1 MNREEILN
9 ELLKKVMIVVEANKY
24 NLASGVRDWN
34 VPYTDKERMGDTYP
48 SDFYVWDL
56 IGIHIKSNEKSFI
69 WRSYQDR
76 VAIYQNKETGECGID
91 VNLFNPDKIDKFP
104 SPDRDIVKQKGAWD
118 EYTKSGILES
128 DEIYE
133 KVTNMLG
140 FLLNAFTYKY
150 DDVKDDVSFTSRL
163 SEITK
168 TKLADS
174 KVGGHIDTYIKKIAH
189 AIENNAQLKG
199 YDYSLNQEEDIIIGL
214 PEVME
219 INGWMD
225 HEKQSNENSGFVSSI
240 DASGYF
246 LPSLTYKAGETGHTI
261 HTTVP
266 GVIARIYPES
276 VINYEGKTN
285 ENSSVLNE
293 LLQMRLYDML
303 YEYTLGLNENATLE
317 DVANTIFWRSKYSR
331 VDEELASKLNA
342 TLEGRGEIFP
352 TSQIINNTSKTM

>member
-1 MNREEILN
+1 MNREEMLN
-9 ELLKKVMIVVEANKY
+9 ELLKKVMVVVEANKY
-24 NLASGVRDWN
+24 NLSSGVRDWN
-34 VPYTDKERMGDTYP
+34 VPYTDKERMVDTYP
-48 SDFYVWDL
+48 SDYYVYHKKGVSL
-56 IGIHIKSNEKSFI
+56 NPFKVFI

-76 VAIYQNKETGECGID
+76 IAIRQDKETGECGIE
-91 VNLFNPDKIDKFP
+91 VRLFNPDKVEKV
-104 SPDRDIVKQKGAWD
+104 SLPDGTISKKKGAHD
-118 EYTKSGILES
+118 TYTKEAIIATAEVF
-128 DEIYE
+128 D

-140 FLLNAFTYKY
+140 FLLNTFAYKY
-150 DDVKDDVSFTSRL
+150 DDVKDDISFTSRL
-163 SEITK
+163 SEIAK

-199 YDYSLNQEEDIIIGL
+199 YDYSLNQEEGIIIGL

-225 HEKQSNENSGFVSSI
+225 HEKQSNETSGFVSSI

-266 GVIARIYPES
+266 GVIVRIYPES
-276 VINYEGKTN
+276 VINYEGKAN
-285 ENSSVLNE
+285 ENRSVLNE
-293 LLQMRLYDML
+293 LLKMRLYDML
-303 YEYTLGLNENATLE
+303 YEYTLGLNENATFE
-317 DVANTIFWRSKYSR
+317 DVANTIFWRSKYSL

-352 TSQIINNTSKTM
+352 TSQIINSTSKTM